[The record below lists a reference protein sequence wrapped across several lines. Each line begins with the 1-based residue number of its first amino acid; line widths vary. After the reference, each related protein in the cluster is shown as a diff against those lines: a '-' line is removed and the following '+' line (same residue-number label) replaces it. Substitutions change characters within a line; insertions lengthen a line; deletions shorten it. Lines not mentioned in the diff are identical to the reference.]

1 MNLPSGCGLVSGK
14 VVRLNKSLYGR
25 RQASR
30 LVSELKRITFEQ
42 FISDPCVLRFV
53 VGDEVCSGD
62 GCDSCG

>member
-42 FISDPCVLRFV
+42 FISDPSLCPAFRGGRRGV
-53 VGDEVCSGD
+53 
-62 GCDSCG
+62 